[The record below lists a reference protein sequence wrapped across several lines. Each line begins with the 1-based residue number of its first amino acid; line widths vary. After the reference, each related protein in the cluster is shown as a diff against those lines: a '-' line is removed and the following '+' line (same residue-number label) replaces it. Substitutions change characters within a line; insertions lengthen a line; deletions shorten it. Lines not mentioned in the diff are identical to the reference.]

1 MRASISL
8 TGALILSYPRVAAV
22 KRQVGE
28 GSADTAAQRRARAES
43 HELSE
48 VGRVGFADLDVGDAG
63 GAELRGEPTELG
75 LVGRGEHDGEGAW
88 LKVSG
93 ARLARRVSDLGGG
106 YADWQVRPHGE
117 VVGQR
122 IRPGVNWR
130 VTLPDDMHHQHR
142 RQAKISETKDGHA
155 TSWV

>member
-28 GSADTAAQRRARAES
+28 GSADTAAQRRARTES

-75 LVGRGEHDGEGAW
+75 LVGLGEDDGEGAR

-93 ARLARRVSDLGGG
+93 ARLARRVGDLGGSYSSG
-106 YADWQVRPHGE
+106 KV
-117 VVGQR
+117 
-122 IRPGVNWR
+122 
-130 VTLPDDMHHQHR
+130 
-142 RQAKISETKDGHA
+142 
-155 TSWV
+155 